1 MGKYL
6 YSHKNARK
14 FYTFSI
20 YLHQVFLLPSKSF
33 NRGVGCAIALLRH
46 PIVLLLFIY
55 TYQTPFPY
63 NVEVMKLDFYLAY
76 QSYHRN
82 NYGSLM
88 PERSGADPR
97 SIKKC
102 GHLLLTDAFNCNV
115 LCVISKK
122 LETYDHILL

>member
-1 MGKYL
+1 MPSPE
-6 YSHKNARK
+6 SHCTLA
-14 FYTFSI
+14 
-20 YLHQVFLLPSKSF
+20 FL
-33 NRGVGCAIALLRH
+33 
-46 PIVLLLFIY
+46 Y

-63 NVEVMKLDFYLAY
+63 NAKVMKLDFYLAY

-88 PERSGADPR
+88 PERSGADPC

-122 LETYDHILL
+122 LETEDRILL